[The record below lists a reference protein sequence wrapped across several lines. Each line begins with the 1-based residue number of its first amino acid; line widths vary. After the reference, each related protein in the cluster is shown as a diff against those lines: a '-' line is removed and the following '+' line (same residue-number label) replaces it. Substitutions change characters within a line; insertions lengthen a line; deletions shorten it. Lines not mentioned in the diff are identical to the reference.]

1 MKRLALIAL
10 ALVAVVAILVTGS
23 AAGGD
28 DGQYEVRAI
37 FDNAGFLVTGEDV
50 RVAGAKVGSV
60 TDIDVTTEDEAALE
74 DGGPEP
80 GKAVVVMRID
90 EPGFQDFRSDASC
103 LIRPQSLIGEKFVE
117 CQVTQPRAP
126 GSEPPPPLEVVADGE
141 PGEGEHL
148 LPLERNGKAVDLDL
162 VNNIMRA
169 PYPDRFRL
177 ILNDLGAAF
186 AGRGEEI
193 AEIVRRS
200 NPALRETN
208 EVLAIL
214 GRQNHTLSRLA
225 VESDAIIGALA
236 RERAHVSGFIN
247 QSNTVAEATS
257 ERRAD
262 LEESF
267 VRFPGFLR
275 ELRSTMRELDAF
287 SQAATPVFA
296 KLGDAAPELTRA
308 TKALGP
314 FSNAGVEALTSLG
327 KAAEASGGPIAESDP
342 VIKQIRSFAKS
353 GQPATTNLRKF
364 LVSLRKTEGFNHF
377 GQFLFNASGA
387 VNAFD
392 QYGHFLRALLPL
404 NNCVDYELIPEPG
417 CSAKFTVS
425 SSSSGKAKRKDD
437 RGERRDSREAKGLAR
452 VVGKALSAA
461 GEPRPDRAPEV
472 PEEPALPDEPGGVT
486 TVPEPGEPAVPAPA
500 EPSPP
505 AAEPEPVPQTEPQ
518 SAPDAAAAPRMGAA
532 QTLLD
537 FLIGEQRAGKR
548 GRR

>member
-1 MKRLALIAL
+1 MKRVALIVL
-10 ALVAVVAILVTGS
+10 ALVAVVAILLTGS

-50 RVAGAKVGSV
+50 RMAGAKVGTV

-74 DGGPEP
+74 DGGPAP

-90 EPGFQDFRSDASC
+90 EPGFQDFREDASC

-117 CQVTQPRAP
+117 CEVTQPRAP
-126 GSEPPPPLEVVADGE
+126 GSEPPPALEVVPDGQ

-177 ILNDLGAAF
+177 ILNDLGAGF
-186 AGRGEEI
+186 AGRGQEI
-193 AEIVRRS
+193 AEIVQRS

-214 GRQNHTLSRLA
+214 GRQNHTLSRLS
-225 VESDAIIGALA
+225 VESDSIISALA
-236 RERAHVSGFIN
+236 RERAHVAGFIN
-247 QSNTVAEATS
+247 QSNTVAEAS
-257 ERRAD
+257 AERRAD

-267 VRFPGFLR
+267 ARFPGFLR

-296 KLGDAAPELTRA
+296 KLGEAAPDLTRA

-314 FSNAGVEALTSLG
+314 FSSAGVDALTSLG

-342 VIKQIRSFAKS
+342 VIKQVRELGKS
-353 GQPATTNLRKF
+353 GAPATTNLRKF
-364 LVSLRKTEGFNHF
+364 LSSLRKTEGFNHL
-377 GQFLFNASGA
+377 GQFLFNASGS
-387 VNAFD
+387 VNSFD
-392 QYGHFLRALLPL
+392 QYGHFLRGLLPL
-404 NNCVDYELIPEPG
+404 NNCVDYELIAEPG

-425 SSSSGKAKRKDD
+425 SSSSGKSKDKRD
-437 RGERRDSREAKGLAR
+437 RGERRDGRDAKGLAR
-452 VVGKALSAA
+452 IVGEALSAG
-461 GEPRPDRAPEV
+461 GEPRAEGPPEASD
-472 PEEPALPDEPGGVT
+472 EPTPADEPGGVT
-486 TVPEPGEPAVPAPA
+486 TVPEPADPEAPPPSETPPAPT
-500 EPSPP
+500 EPD
-505 AAEPEPVPQTEPQ
+505 AAPQTEPE
-518 SAPDAAAAPRMGAA
+518 SAPDTTSAPRMRAA

-537 FLIGEQRAGKR
+537 FLIGEPQREKR
-548 GRR
+548 GTR